1 MSIEVNFY
9 IQLIFAALTFIILY
23 KLLRNSSTVET
34 RINNLKKRLKDN
46 SSS

>member
-23 KLLRNSSTVET
+23 KLLRNTSSIEN
-34 RINNLKKRLKDN
+34 RLNKLKQRLKDK
-46 SSS
+46 SGS